1 MYAVKHLTRM
11 PIFEP
16 MSCGVGGTDAAG
28 YKPHDVCMLTVHI
41 AQLAYKL
48 EGQKLTRM
56 SISDQYLTNRRKN
69 DILVA
74 LYARR
79 RKMKHL
85 HSIYTSVSSKLAGYI
100 HTYIL

>member
-56 SISDQYLTNRRKN
+56 SISDQYYTRWPRENSSL
-69 DILVA
+69 
-74 LYARR
+74 LYLPAF
-79 RKMKHL
+79 L
-85 HSIYTSVSSKLAGYI
+85 GGTDVVNYQNI
-100 HTYIL
+100 

>member
-11 PIFEP
+11 SIFEP

-28 YKPHDVCMLTVHI
+28 YKPHDVCMLTVQY

-56 SISDQYLTNRRKN
+56 SISEQYLTN
-69 DILVA
+69 
-74 LYARR
+74 
-79 RKMKHL
+79 
-85 HSIYTSVSSKLAGYI
+85 
-100 HTYIL
+100 

>member
-1 MYAVKHLTRM
+1 MYAVKHLTQTS
-11 PIFEP
+11 IFEP

-56 SISDQYLTNRRKN
+56 SISDQYLTHRRKN
-69 DILVA
+69 DILVTV
-74 LYARR
+74 YVPR
-79 RKMKHL
+79 
-85 HSIYTSVSSKLAGYI
+85 GD
-100 HTYIL
+100 